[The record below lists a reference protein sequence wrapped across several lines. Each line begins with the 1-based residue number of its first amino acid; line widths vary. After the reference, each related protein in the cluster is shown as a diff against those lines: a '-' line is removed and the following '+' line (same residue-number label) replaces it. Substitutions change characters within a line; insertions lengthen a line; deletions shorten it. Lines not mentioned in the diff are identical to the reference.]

1 MHESSLGEVYKA
13 SHGLEVDKSDA
24 EKIRKRLMNEN
35 LLDESLR
42 ILKLGQT
49 IVFPVNN
56 IERVKSLT
64 TNLKFFRIDIFN
76 FPIKQRRPRTLKEAL
91 AEILEN
97 NKLLLLPSSYDVVGD
112 IAIIQLRP
120 EIESISKEIAVGI
133 MRINPSIKVVL
144 GEKGKISGTYRIPQL
159 VHLAG
164 EERTR
169 TIHKEN
175 SCIFE
180 LDVAK
185 VYFSPRLSS
194 ERRRIYEQVDSNE
207 VVIDMFAGVGPFSIE
222 IAYHRGATV
231 KAIEINPAAY
241 EFLKHNIKLNK
252 VDRFVEPIFGDAASV
267 ILKFKDYADRIIMN
281 YPAGSLNYLEH
292 AVEALKPCG
301 AIHIY
306 GFSESVDKW
315 LIDVS
320 TRLNQLGVD
329 NYRITG
335 KLVREVAP
343 RRYNVVADVKI
354 ASVS

>member
-1 MHESSLGEVYKA
+1 MHKSNLGQANRSSY
-13 SHGLEVDKSDA
+13 GLEVDKSDA
-24 EKIRKRLMNEN
+24 EKIRKILVNEN

-42 ILKLGQT
+42 ILKLGQS
-49 IVFPVNN
+49 IVFPVKN
-56 IERVKSLT
+56 IDRVKSLT
-64 TNLKFFRIDIFN
+64 TNLKFFRIEIFN

-97 NKLLLLPSSYDVVGD
+97 SKLSLLPSSYDVVGD

-120 EIESISKEIAVGI
+120 EIESISKDIAVGI

-144 GEKGKISGTYRIPQL
+144 GEKGKISGTYRLPQL

-180 LDVAK
+180 LDVSR
-185 VYFSPRLSS
+185 VYFSPRLSN
-194 ERRRIYEQVDSNE
+194 ERRRIYEQVDSDE

-222 IAYHRGATV
+222 IAHHRGAKV
-231 KAIEINPAAY
+231 KAIEINPVAY
-241 EFLKHNIKLNK
+241 EFLKHNIQLNR
-252 VDRFVEPIFGDAASV
+252 VDRLVEPILGDAASV
-267 ILKFKDYADRIIMN
+267 VLKFKSYADRIIMN
-281 YPAGSLNYLEH
+281 YPVGSLDYLEH

-301 AIHIY
+301 TIHIY
-306 GFSESVDKW
+306 GFSESVNQW
-315 LIDVS
+315 LRAVS

-329 NYRITG
+329 DYRITG

-343 RRYNVVADVKI
+343 RRYNVVADVKL
-354 ASVS
+354 AFDP